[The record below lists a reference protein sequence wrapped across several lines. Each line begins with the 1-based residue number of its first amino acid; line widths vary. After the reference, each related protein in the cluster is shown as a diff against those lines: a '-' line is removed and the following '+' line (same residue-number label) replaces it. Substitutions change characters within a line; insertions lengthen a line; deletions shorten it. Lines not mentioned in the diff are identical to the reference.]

1 MEKIS
6 EHISLKEAI
15 FSKTAMDNSI
25 KNIPTEEQLKYM
37 KVIAEKIFEPLR
49 KGLGDRPILISS
61 FFRSK
66 DLNDF
71 IGGSSSSQHLC
82 LNGDAA
88 MDLDNDLLGEP
99 DNAQIFFFIKNN
111 LEFDQLIWEFGN
123 EKKPDWVHVSYRSK
137 LKNRKQVLK
146 SIIQNGRKKYIPFA

>member
-88 MDLDNDLLGEP
+88 MDLDNDSLGSPSNTE
-99 DNAQIFFFIKNN
+99 IFNYIKDN
-111 LEFDQLIWEFGN
+111 LEFDQLIWEFGDD
-123 EKKPDWVHVSYRSK
+123 KKPDWVHVSYRSE
-137 LKNRKQVLK
+137 LRNRKEVLK
-146 SIIQNGRKKYIPFA
+146 SLYINGRKKYIKF